1 MKNKLAMPALGIG
14 GRCNAAE
21 MVAKAMA
28 PIANNVAS
36 AVIEGAGHW
45 VSDENP
51 RGLADALMLFFAG
64 ELH

>member
-1 MKNKLAMPALGIG
+1 
-14 GRCNAAE
+14 

-51 RGLADALMLFFAG
+51 RGLADALMRFFAD